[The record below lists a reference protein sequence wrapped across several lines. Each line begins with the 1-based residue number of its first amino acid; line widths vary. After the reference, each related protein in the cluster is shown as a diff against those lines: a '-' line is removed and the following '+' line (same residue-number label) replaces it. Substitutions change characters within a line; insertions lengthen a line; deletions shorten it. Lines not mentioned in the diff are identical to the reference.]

1 MFYTVGLKALFNLYP
16 NMDSLV
22 ALGTSV
28 AFIYGAL
35 STFMIFYGHYD
46 YTSNL
51 YFESASVIITLILL
65 GKFLENRAKFKT
77 DSAISELIN
86 LMPDIARVYRNGEI
100 IEVSVDKLV
109 IGDLII
115 VKPGEKIPSDG
126 TISKGD
132 SSIDESMLS
141 GEPIPVSKKK
151 GDRVYAA
158 TINQNGALQ
167 VVVDKLKSESLI
179 SQIIKLV
186 EDAQGEKA
194 PIARLADK
202 ISLYFVPTVIF
213 IALLSAFIWYVLG
226 YELEF
231 YISIA
236 VSVLIIACPCA
247 LGLATPTALLVAGGR
262 AARMGVLIKRAEI
275 LETLKDSTTIIL
287 DKTGTITQGK
297 PSIVDIASNDDDEL
311 IKIAASAELN
321 SEHPLAKAIVNEAIE
336 RKLTPYQVSDFENIP
351 GKGIICQ
358 INGKTIAI
366 GNEKLLNDYGNSK
379 ISINSFSIS
388 FDEFSKNGFTAIYVI
403 ENTEI
408 IGVLAISDKVKEDS
422 QKAISQFK
430 KLGLNTVMLT
440 GDNHLSAKYI
450 SEKLKIDDF
459 KAGLLPNEKHN
470 VVESLI
476 KSGENVIFV
485 GDGIN
490 DAPSLA
496 KANIGIAIGSGS
508 DIAIESA
515 DVVLMKSSLMDVVK
529 AIELSKSTIIN
540 IKQNLAWAFI
550 YNIIGI
556 PFASGII
563 YAFGG
568 PLLNPMIAGAA
579 MSLSSVSVVL
589 NALRLKYIK

>member
-1 MFYTVGLKALFNLYP
+1 
-16 NMDSLV
+16 
-22 ALGTSV
+22 
-28 AFIYGAL
+28 
-35 STFMIFYGHYD
+35 
-46 YTSNL
+46 
-51 YFESASVIITLILL
+51 
-65 GKFLENRAKFKT
+65 
-77 DSAISELIN
+77 
-86 LMPDIARVYRNGEI
+86 
-100 IEVSVDKLV
+100 
-109 IGDLII
+109 
-115 VKPGEKIPSDG
+115 
-126 TISKGD
+126 
-132 SSIDESMLS
+132 
-141 GEPIPVSKKK
+141 
-151 GDRVYAA
+151 
-158 TINQNGALQ
+158 
-167 VVVDKLKSESLI
+167 
-179 SQIIKLV
+179 
-186 EDAQGEKA
+186 
-194 PIARLADK
+194 LADK
-202 ISLYFVPTVIF
+202 ISLFFVPTVIL
-213 IALLSAFIWYVLG
+213 ISILSSLIWFFLG
-226 YELEF
+226 YEPEF

-297 PSIVDIASNDDDEL
+297 PSIVEIASNDDDEL

-336 RKLTPYQVSDFENIP
+336 RKLTPYQVSGFENIP